1 MGPGRDDVPEPR
13 TLIENLRLVV
23 DEPGT
28 PHSTTV
34 AAGAFVKAGHFKKTE
49 RVIGP
54 LPVGKVVNVDAVE
67 VDEDK
72 YDPDAS
78 VIAEVAAPS
87 RLDE

>member
-23 DEPGT
+23 DEPGA

-34 AAGAFVKAGHFKKTE
+34 AAGAFVKAGHFKKTDS
-49 RVIGP
+49 VIGP
-54 LPVGKVVNVDAVE
+54 LPVGKVVNVEAVE

-72 YDPDAS
+72 
-78 VIAEVAAPS
+78 
-87 RLDE
+87 